1 MDMKDY
7 FTSHISTDKVL
18 EENQLCKHN
27 LLSLTLLKEWSISF
41 SELKIFGGTYGFLG
55 SLSFFYFP

>member
-41 SELKIFGGTYGFLG
+41 FELENIWGDIW
-55 SLSFFYFP
+55 SFR